1 MRRLS
6 TGGGNSQSNLLNMKS
21 FLKTLL
27 AGFLF
32 YSGLLHLY
40 LFLRDNLFGSEK
52 VRILLYHRVLDLQ
65 REKNLYS
72 LPGIIVSVKMFD
84 EQMKYLFKN
93 YNVISLEGLVDSLK
107 NNLPFPKKGVVITF
121 DDGWKDNYFF
131 AFPIL
136 KKYNLPATIFLTSGY
151 TGTNKTFWPEQVI
164 SVLKSEKNLKE
175 KLKNLSD
182 EIYPSVIQD
191 CLEDLIQEQKISLPP
206 PHPHHWRGFQPN
218 PLPQGERELHKF
230 SPPLMGGGKGEGD
243 TLQYKKPYWGIL
255 TDLIEHLK
263 YLPKVKREVIIDDL
277 KKRTKP
283 SGELRQKQE
292 ISLHTPH
299 PNPLRQGERELHKS
313 PPPLTEGGE
322 GEGDYVNLFN
332 SLAIVSDS
340 PSMLN
345 WEEIKILEKNNISFG
360 SHSISH
366 PILTQLDETEAKK
379 EIFDSKREI
388 EKKLGRAVLAF
399 AYPNGDLND
408 LVKDLVKQAGYQSAV
423 TLGSGLNDK
432 YTDVFSLSRR
442 NVHESHSTGL
452 GGRFSKALFACQING
467 ILDLL

>member
-1 MRRLS
+1 MLVP
-6 TGGGNSQSNLLNMKS
+6 QSAGRTYIRIMSIYLILFAINMKT

-65 REKNLYS
+65 REKNPYS

-84 EQMKYLFKN
+84 EQMKYLSEN
-93 YNVISLEGLVDSLK
+93 YNVISLEHLVDSLK

-121 DDGWKDNYFF
+121 DDGWKDNYSS

-136 KKYNLPATIFLTSGY
+136 KKYNLAATIFLTSGY
-151 TGTNKTFWPEQVI
+151 IGTNKTFWPEQVI
-164 SVLKSEKNLKE
+164 SILKSEKNLKE

-182 EIYPSVIQD
+182 EIYPSVIQN
-191 CLEDLIQEQKISLPP
+191 CLDDLIQEQEISLPP
-206 PHPHHWRGFQPN
+206 PHPN
-218 PLPQGERELHKF
+218 PAKGGELHKF
-230 SPPLMGGGKGEGD
+230 PPPLMGGGKGEGD
-243 TLQYKKPYWGIL
+243 TLQHKKPYLDIL

-277 KKRTKP
+277 KKRMKP
-283 SGELRQKQE
+283 SGK
-292 ISLHTPH
+292 
-299 PNPLRQGERELHKS
+299 
-313 PPPLTEGGE
+313 
-322 GEGDYVNLFN
+322 LF
-332 SLAIVSDS
+332 SDT

-360 SHSISH
+360 SHSINH

-388 EKKLGRAVLAF
+388 EKKLNKQILAF

-408 LVKDLVKQAGYQSAV
+408 LVKNLVKKAGYQSAV

-432 YTDVFSLSRR
+432 HTDVFSLSRR
-442 NVHESHSTGL
+442 NVHESLSTGL

-467 ILDLL
+467 ILDLLPLMRHD

>member
-1 MRRLS
+1 MRGLS
-6 TGGGNSQSNLLNMKS
+6 TGGGNSQSELLNMKT

-40 LFLRDNLFGSEK
+40 LFLRDTLFGSEK

-65 REKNLYS
+65 REKNPYS

-84 EQMKYLFKN
+84 EQMKYLSEN
-93 YNVISLEGLVDSLK
+93 YNVISLESLVGSLK
-107 NNLPFPKKGVVITF
+107 NNSPFPKKGVVITF
-121 DDGWKDNYFF
+121 DDGWKDNFSF
-131 AFPIL
+131 VFPIL

-151 TGTNKTFWPEQVI
+151 IGTDKTFWPEQVI
-164 SVLKSEKNLKE
+164 SILKSEKNLKE
-175 KLKNLSD
+175 KLKSLSD
-182 EIYPSVIQD
+182 EIYPSVIQN
-191 CLEDLIQEQKISLPP
+191 CLDDLVQ
-206 PHPHHWRGFQPN
+206 H
-218 PLPQGERELHKF
+218 
-230 SPPLMGGGKGEGD
+230 
-243 TLQYKKPYWGIL
+243 KKPYL
-255 TDLIEHLK
+255 DVLMELIEHLK
-263 YLPKVKREVIIDDL
+263 YLPKAKREVIIDDL
-277 KKRTKP
+277 KKRIK
-283 SGELRQKQE
+283 SSEELRRKQE
-292 ISLHTPH
+292 ISLHIPH
-299 PNPLRQGERELHKS
+299 PNPASGVNRMVHTKGRELHKF
-313 PPPLTEGGE
+313 PPPLTGGGE

-332 SLAIVSDS
+332 SLAIVSDT

-360 SHSISH
+360 SHSINH

-388 EKKLGRAVLAF
+388 EKKLSRTVLAF

-408 LVKDLVKQAGYQSAV
+408 LVKDLVKKASYLCAV
-423 TLGSGLNDK
+423 TLGSGLNGK
-432 YTDVFSLSRR
+432 HADVFSLSRR
-442 NVHESHSTGL
+442 NIHESSSAGP